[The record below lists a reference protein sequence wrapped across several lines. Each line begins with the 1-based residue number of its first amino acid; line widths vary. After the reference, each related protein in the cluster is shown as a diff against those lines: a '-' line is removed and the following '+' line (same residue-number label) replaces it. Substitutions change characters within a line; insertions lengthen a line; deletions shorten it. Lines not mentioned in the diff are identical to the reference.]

1 MNWVKVMD
9 WLGARATNSAV
20 VYQGDLDSFLYIQST
35 YLPLF
40 SSSKYAVFWE
50 LVTFHVKTIFVNVSN
65 FVT

>member
-40 SSSKYAVFWE
+40 SSSKYAVF
-50 LVTFHVKTIFVNVSN
+50 
-65 FVT
+65 

>member
-20 VYQGDLDSFLYIQST
+20 VYQGDLDSFLYRQSK

-40 SSSKYAVFWE
+40 VLRVSYFSRENYICQC
-50 LVTFHVKTIFVNVSN
+50 VKLCYL
-65 FVT
+65 